1 VQPELLPDAKLDA
14 IAALKA
20 AGPTAMIG
28 DGINDAPA
36 LACAN
41 VGVAMGSGTEVALE
55 VADAALLTN
64 RVAGVVEMVTL
75 SRATL
80 ANISQNIAIALG
92 LKVVFLATTLTG
104 ATSLWMAILADTGG
118 TVLVTANALRLLGFG
133 RWARGGHGR
142 HDTAGD

>member
-1 VQPELLPDAKLDA
+1 
-14 IAALKA
+14 
-20 AGPTAMIG
+20 MI
-28 DGINDAPA
+28 
-36 LACAN
+36 
-41 VGVAMGSGTEVALE
+41 
-55 VADAALLTN
+55 
-64 RVAGVVEMVTL
+64 TL